1 MRQTFDFRNMRAS
14 DLPFNKKVH
23 LPRPLDEETEIA
35 MQNLRVKLNQIP
47 AEYVDSERLDK

>member
-1 MRQTFDFRNMRAS
+1 MRAS

-47 AEYVDSERLDK
+47 AECVDSERLDK